1 MEVPKTN
8 LREDF
13 LDILEYLG
21 SGHKVEISE
30 VNIYNLDYESFYL
43 LKFINGGREFH
54 IYITELYINKSGFD
68 SIYLVRIFI
77 NGRSIIL
84 SNPQKLME
92 FFMEYDLPIMSMK
105 ILNSNEFDDEQSLV
119 KHIKASV
126 DMFTR

>member
-92 FFMEYDLPIMSMK
+92 FFMEYDLPIISTI
-105 ILNSNEFDDEQSLV
+105 ILNRDEFNDEQSFV
-119 KHIKASV
+119 KYIKANV
-126 DMFTR
+126 YMFTR

>member
-92 FFMEYDLPIMSMK
+92 FFMEYDLPIISTI
-105 ILNSNEFDDEQSLV
+105 ILNRDEFNDEQSLV